1 MKGIDLGKSGAKA
14 QIRKI
19 LQKAVRESFVSA
31 VRQYAP
37 KVVEAA
43 DENREFVQFTGNT
56 VSSYMA
62 GIYHDGVV
70 VDAVSNETEPV
81 RKKFQKGKRLYMR
94 HPVEG
99 DTRWIE
105 KKKYYGVAELVTDYG
120 KELSEQT
127 IEGEKPRGGTGM
139 VVTTGTE
146 YSGFLEKE
154 CDLDVLTDTYN
165 QVRNSA
171 KGELQRIIDGKSR

>member
-56 VSSYMA
+56 VSSYAA
-62 GIYHDGVV
+62 GVYDNGELVGTVSDGTAPVVHDKIEKG
-70 VDAVSNETEPV
+70 ETV
-81 RKKFQKGKRLYMR
+81 RLNN
-94 HPVEG
+94 PVEG
-99 DTRWIE
+99 WPREVVGAVDIAVRPHGMDLSRQQLSDT
-105 KKKYYGVAELVTDYG
+105 
-120 KELSEQT
+120 
-127 IEGEKPRGGTGM
+127 KPRGGAGM

-146 YSGFLEKE
+146 YSGYLEKE

-171 KGELQRIIDGKSR
+171 RSELQRIIDGKSR